1 MPPEWAP
8 QDAVWM
14 LWPYRTDNWRD
25 AALPAQLAYATVAAA
40 ILPATPVLVGVPEEF
55 MDEARRVM
63 PQGVTLV
70 PMASDDAW
78 IRDSGPS
85 MVTDA
90 AGIRHGVAWIFN
102 AYGGLKGGLYN
113 PWDRDAQVASLV
125 CAHHHFARYAAP
137 LVLEGGSIHTDGE
150 GTLLV
155 TEEVLLNPDRNPGLT
170 REQIGAFLEDYL
182 NVEKIIWL
190 PLGVF
195 ADETS
200 GHVDNMCCF
209 ARPGEVILTWTEDK
223 SDPQAAR
230 SQAAW
235 DMLTAER
242 DAKGRAFRIHKMQQ
256 PGPLH
261 ISATEAAGIRTA
273 PGMNRT
279 AGTRLAASYVNF
291 LITNKRVV
299 MPMLDTATD
308 AAALSAM
315 QAIFP
320 EHDVIGVPAR
330 EILLGG
336 GNIHCITQQIPAGR
350 T

>member
-125 CAHHHFARYAAP
+125 CAHHHFAHYAAP

-155 TEEVLLNPDRNPGLT
+155 TEEVLLNPDRNPG
-170 REQIGAFLEDYL
+170 
-182 NVEKIIWL
+182 
-190 PLGVF
+190 
-195 ADETS
+195 
-200 GHVDNMCCF
+200 
-209 ARPGEVILTWTEDK
+209 
-223 SDPQAAR
+223 
-230 SQAAW
+230 
-235 DMLTAER
+235 
-242 DAKGRAFRIHKMQQ
+242 DAKGRAFKIHKMQQ

-273 PGMNRT
+273 LGMNRA

-336 GNIHCITQQIPAGR
+336 GNIHCITQQIPAAHA
-350 T
+350 